1 MALPFPSLMSSIHR
15 EHGDRACSAPPPIP
29 ADDADANDPPE
40 PEVDEEI
47 LDVIFDVLSTV
58 GDPNDIDY
66 ARVIGLAV

>member
-1 MALPFPSLMSSIHR
+1 MTQT
-15 EHGDRACSAPPPIP
+15 
-29 ADDADANDPPE
+29 ANDPPE